1 MSIKYFKFPYKEVLN
16 FLRTSESIDLNNL
29 YDTYNIVGEDEE
41 YKLQQLADTISDD
54 DLSAYGF
61 EPSDS
66 EEDIEDEEIEDFNQ
80 YSDIDDIVLFLEK
93 ELDDYDLKAL
103 MNKYDC
109 YTVEDLAIV
118 LTDAELESLGY
129 ADLESIEDEEDI
141 NELEF
146 DEIPCFGNCYVE
158 DLDYIEDVDK
168 SIPLMF
174 IKSTDDGDMF
184 ITDDDLDFNKIK
196 ESLDTNLVDTCEE
209 LGKDEDGHVVFN
221 IKKHEYPVDEEVVIE
236 TELNPN
242 LFDSEHKLLPDVKEQ
257 LINYVDGFI
266 NQIDNE
272 DIKINY
278 SDIVLVG
285 SNAGYLYTPESD
297 IDIHII
303 SDKQV
308 DLDNAEELF
317 NKFDLYED
325 ENPLMIGNAKVELG
339 LEDGYDIAL
348 DNKDARRY
356 SLLTDEWLNNSDK
369 FEEFKPED
377 IHKVD
382 GYEDIVN
389 DYTEKINNVVDND
402 NYNEASILKQEIRQ
416 NRSDDLANIG
426 SLSMGNV
433 VFKELRNNGSY
444 GKLRDYLL
452 YKSIVGDNQNE

>member
-1 MSIKYFKFPYKEVLN
+1 
-16 FLRTSESIDLNNL
+16 
-29 YDTYNIVGEDEE
+29 
-41 YKLQQLADTISDD
+41 
-54 DLSAYGF
+54 
-61 EPSDS
+61 
-66 EEDIEDEEIEDFNQ
+66 
-80 YSDIDDIVLFLEK
+80 
-93 ELDDYDLKAL
+93 

-129 ADLESIEDEEDI
+129 VDLESIEDEEDI

-168 SIPLMF
+168 DVPLMF
-174 IKSTDDGDMF
+174 IKSTNDGDMF

-356 SLLTDEWLNNSDK
+356 SLLTDEWLNDSDK
-369 FEEFKPED
+369 FEDFKPED

-402 NYNEASILKQEIRQ
+402 NYDEASILKQEIRQ
-416 NRSDDLANIG
+416 NRSEDLANIG